1 VTTFRVI
8 VKTEEPDWFVGEVEG
23 GGVAQGKS
31 IAEVT
36 QSAKEVAILMHGLPD
51 DADVDIRVVD
61 GD

>member
-1 VTTFRVI
+1 MVKVRVI

-36 QSAKEVAILMHGLPD
+36 RSAKEVAILMQDLPD
-51 DADVDIRVVD
+51 DADVEVQVID